1 MGEPTG
7 LAWQGFPSLTRSMKV
22 KSVIHLLR
30 DGSTGEL
37 VLSAD
42 LKYRGLDLC
51 LILLLPKT
59 KAYRLL
65 AV

>member
-1 MGEPTG
+1 VAGVPKT
-7 LAWQGFPSLTRSMKV
+7 LTRSMKV

-37 VLSAD
+37 VLCAD

-51 LILLLPKT
+51 LILLPPKQ
-59 KAYRLL
+59 KAYQLP

>member
-1 MGEPTG
+1 
-7 LAWQGFPSLTRSMKV
+7 MKV

-37 VLSAD
+37 VLCAD

-51 LILLLPKT
+51 LILLPPKQ
-59 KAYRLL
+59 KAYQLP